1 MKKSLLSIFVC
12 MMAIA
17 MQMSAA
23 VHVVNQQG
31 LNFSPADFTVN
42 VGDTVRFR
50 WNNGSH
56 NTVSTMVPAGAAT
69 WNSPLNSGNQSYD
82 YEVLV
87 AGNYEYRCTFHVG
100 QDGVFTAVS
109 NPTNI
114 TSPKA
119 VIADMN
125 VRMAASGN
133 LVINML
139 NASGNRV
146 NVTMLDLT
154 GREVANLYQG
164 TVASDDFTVRQDVT
178 AFQRGIYFVR
188 FQEGARIT
196 TRKVLIQ

>member
-1 MKKSLLSIFVC
+1 MKKNLLSLFVC
-12 MMAIA
+12 LMAVA
-17 MQMSAA
+17 TQMSATI
-23 VHVVNQQG
+23 HLINQQG
-31 LNFSPADFTVN
+31 LTFSPDNLTVL

-50 WNNGSH
+50 WNSGTH
-56 NTVSTMVPAGAAT
+56 NTVSTEVPEGAST
-69 WNSPLNSGNQSYD
+69 WNSPLNSGNQSYE
-82 YEVLV
+82 YEVTV
-87 AGNYEYRCTFHVG
+87 AGNYEYHCSFHSG

-109 NPTNI
+109 NPTNLNSVKSAI
-114 TSPKA
+114 SE
-119 VIADMN
+119 MN
-125 VRMAASGN
+125 VRVAASGS

-188 FQEGARIT
+188 FQEGARVT
-196 TRKVLIQ
+196 TRKVLVQ